1 MSAHL
6 SPALPTNNLRSGAQ
20 ASKRAKYHN
29 TKWQNGVTTKSTKGC
44 PQKEATPPYL
54 DNCTCGQCPMKPVRH
69 WHHNHGGARAQKL
82 YKKELR
88 GQTSA
93 LARKAFRNDV
103 VDAMDSPLTQPGSD
117 TSCSSDDDVSD
128 ISAAPL
134 PTGETLMYSYDKKH
148 GPSEG
153 QHVLSNAISAAVARF
168 ENTQTEKLVNTEYEV
183 IDGAED
189 THVATTDDNHDFE
202 LIEHAHVA

>member
-1 MSAHL
+1 MSARL
-6 SPALPTNNLRSGAQ
+6 NPALPTNDLRSGAQ
-20 ASKRAKYHN
+20 ASKREKYHN

-44 PQKEATPPYL
+44 PQKVNSLL
-54 DNCTCGQCPMKPVRH
+54 DNCICGQCPKKPVGP
-69 WHHNHGGARAQKL
+69 WHHNHGQVRAQKL
-82 YKKELR
+82 YKKEVR

-103 VDAMDSPLTQPGSD
+103 VDAMDGPQGSD
-117 TSCSSDDDVSD
+117 PSSSSDDDVSD
-128 ISAAPL
+128 TSAAPL
-134 PTGETLMYSYDKKH
+134 PTSETLMYSYDKQD

-183 IDGAED
+183 IDGAEEA
-189 THVATTDDNHDFE
+189 HVALLDDDHDFE
-202 LIEHAHVA
+202 LIEHAHLA